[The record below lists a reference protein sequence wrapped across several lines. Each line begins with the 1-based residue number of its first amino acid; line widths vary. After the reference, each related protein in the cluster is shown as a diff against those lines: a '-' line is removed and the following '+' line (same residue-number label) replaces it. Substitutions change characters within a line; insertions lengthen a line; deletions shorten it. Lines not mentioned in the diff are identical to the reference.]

1 MNISSVSPQH
11 KKLSRRVHQDDNI
24 VGLRKW
30 LDEESHS
37 MYFMTN
43 QDELLLRKTTVA
55 YGIVEILR
63 SAKLSVHKATA
74 KDLEEACHIDN
85 FSVCLAGKF
94 NDIKEDAD
102 RIVGIDMITPCTN
115 LKMITP
121 FFTRGE
127 CYGDQSKG
135 ELLFICISCALL
147 FHLTN
152 DIMIH
157 SCWGVFRCRY

>member
-11 KKLSRRVHQDDNI
+11 KKVSRRVHQDDNI
-24 VGLRKW
+24 VGLRK
-30 LDEESHS
+30 LVDEESHS

-63 SAKLSVHKATA
+63 NSKLSVHKATA
-74 KDLEEACHIDN
+74 KDLQEACHIDN
-85 FSVCLAGKF
+85 FGVCLAGKF

-102 RIVGIDMITPCTN
+102 RIMGVEMNTPRTS

-127 CYGDQSKG
+127 CYGDQSKS
-135 ELLFICISCALL
+135 EFIVV
-147 FHLTN
+147 
-152 DIMIH
+152 
-157 SCWGVFRCRY
+157 VFSYHVHYRSIQLM